1 MRYKRDHLNLALILG
16 VIAGLL
22 TASSG
27 YGQTHQRE
35 HPASDAALKVFL
47 KQYLKDQDV
56 EDDGTAR
63 YIPAFVDLNDD
74 GTDEVIVHVIGQS
87 LCGTGGCLTLVLVP
101 VQSSFRI
108 VSRIGITRPPIRVL
122 NKQTNGWHD
131 LAVWVQGGGIQP
143 GYEVDLPFDGES
155 YATNPTVAPA
165 HRVGPKAT
173 GRVVVSDEAKG
184 IPLG

>member
-1 MRYKRDHLNLALILG
+1 MRYKGDHFHLALILG

-27 YGQTHQRE
+27 HGQTPQRE
-35 HPASDAALKVFL
+35 HRASDAALKAVL

-63 YIPAFVDLNDD
+63 YIPAFVDLNGD
-74 GTDEVIVHVIGQS
+74 GAEEVIVHIVSQS
-87 LCGTGGCLTLVLVP
+87 LCGTGGCPTLVLVP

-108 VSRIGITRPPIRVL
+108 VGRIGITRPPIRVL
-122 NKQTNGWHD
+122 NKQTNGWRD

-143 GYEVDLPFDGES
+143 GYEADLPFDGES

-165 HRVGPKAT
+165 HRMSPKAA
-173 GRVVVSDEAKG
+173 GRVVVSDDAKG